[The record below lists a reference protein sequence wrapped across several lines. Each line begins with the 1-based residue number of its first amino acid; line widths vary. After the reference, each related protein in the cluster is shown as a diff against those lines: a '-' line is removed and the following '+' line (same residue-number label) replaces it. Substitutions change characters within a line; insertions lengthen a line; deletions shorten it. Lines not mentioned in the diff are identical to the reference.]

1 MKGAFHWIAV
11 AWLALSLR
19 GLAPVPSVGGWTSLL
34 PLILLALA
42 SCLIPAW
49 RLRRSSSERA
59 ASDPGTFLL
68 LAHFPLWAMFYFTLG
83 ANHGVDAIDHLEFV
97 RSAVIDRDLDIRND
111 DAIFGGTPGAIDPG
125 QINMHGVG
133 PAILWAPMYS
143 VAHLLCGVIGQSCNG
158 ASRPYLAASTLTSMM
173 LSAWGLVAT
182 YRLALLFA
190 PRGPALVSVFGVAW
204 GTFLWWYLTFEPT
217 MSHNLS
223 FAASA
228 LAFLLICRAPSRA
241 VGWCFAGAVV
251 GFTASIRFAD
261 VLIGAAALPF
271 ILAPTGVQKP
281 QEMLKNLAAL
291 GLGALV
297 GFAPQMFAWSRIFGA
312 PLVIPHGND
321 FLDRGAAGI
330 DVLFSPQAG
339 LFTWSPLLLLALPGL
354 LFFRRLGWR
363 AATGL
368 WTAILLIYIT
378 NARAYWWA
386 GDGFGGRRF
395 CTILPVLAVG
405 LALSIDALSRAVQRR
420 PLLAPAGLVMAASGW
435 NLLLAEGQRQY
446 AWAWDVP
453 VTFTQMTRVAAD
465 LISRGTGSPLALP
478 GALAESIQTGK
489 PLAEY
494 ENSKFRRVFS
504 TLTVRFGED
513 DIPFLK
519 RGFSVPQ
526 GQGEGLHRSVRE
538 ARMEV
543 ALHRAEDYRIAL
555 VTAGLPGQTLRIT
568 VNDVEVAV
576 CGLAAQP
583 NVCEGVASSRAVRTG
598 VNEVEIR
605 VEPVR
610 HDREKARLYTLRLTP
625 ERSAPRE

>member
-1 MKGAFHWIAV
+1 
-11 AWLALSLR
+11 
-19 GLAPVPSVGGWTSLL
+19 
-34 PLILLALA
+34 
-42 SCLIPAW
+42 
-49 RLRRSSSERA
+49 
-59 ASDPGTFLL
+59 
-68 LAHFPLWAMFYFTLG
+68 
-83 ANHGVDAIDHLEFV
+83 
-97 RSAVIDRDLDIRND
+97 
-111 DAIFGGTPGAIDPG
+111 
-125 QINMHGVG
+125 
-133 PAILWAPMYS
+133 
-143 VAHLLCGVIGQSCNG
+143 
-158 ASRPYLAASTLTSMM
+158 
-173 LSAWGLVAT
+173 
-182 YRLALLFA
+182 
-190 PRGPALVSVFGVAW
+190 
-204 GTFLWWYLTFEPT
+204 LWWYLTFEPT

-241 VGWCFAGAVV
+241 AGWFFAGAVV

-271 ILAPTGVQKP
+271 ILAPAYAQKP
-281 QEMLKNLAAL
+281 AEMLKKLAVL

-354 LFFRRLGWR
+354 LSFRRLGWR
-363 AATGL
+363 AATGV
-368 WTAILLIYIT
+368 WTAILLVYIT

-405 LALSIDALSRAVQRR
+405 LALSIDALTRAVQRR
-420 PLLAPAGLVMAASGW
+420 PLLAPAGLVTFAAGW

-465 LISRGTGSPLALP
+465 LISRGAGSPLALP
-478 GALAESIQTGK
+478 GALAESLQSGK

-494 ENSKFRRVFS
+494 ETSKLRRVFS
-504 TLTVRFGED
+504 ALTVRFGED

-519 RGFSVPQ
+519 AGFSVPQ
-526 GQGEGLHRSVRE
+526 GQGEGLHRSIRE
-538 ARMEV
+538 ARLEV
-543 ALHRAEDYRIAL
+543 ALHRAEDYRVALDVAGMEGQRLRIAVNDIVVAECVLTPQRGRCEAL
-555 VTAGLPGQTLRIT
+555 VP
-568 VNDVEVAV
+568 
-576 CGLAAQP
+576 
-583 NVCEGVASSRAVRTG
+583 SRAVQAG
-598 VNEVEIR
+598 VNNIAIR

-610 HDREKARLYTLRLTP
+610 HDREKARLYTLWLIP